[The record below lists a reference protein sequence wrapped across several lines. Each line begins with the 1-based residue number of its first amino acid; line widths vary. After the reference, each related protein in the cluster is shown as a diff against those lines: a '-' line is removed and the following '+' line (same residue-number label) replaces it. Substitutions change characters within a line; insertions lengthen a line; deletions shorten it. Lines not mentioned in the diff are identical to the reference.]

1 MKVCVE
7 ALTGLVVYT
16 IQTVPT
22 TRCSLEAAPL
32 KMTPTVGAVG
42 RVYILRTGGVRS
54 LRWPRS
60 SPQVGWQS
68 HPLDDPPHPTLP
80 PPQAWSVERGACS
93 VPSPKPLLPL
103 WVGVSKRAQREA
115 EDLPPPVQ
123 SSPGMGSRH
132 SLPSMAVEGTRKQC
146 LPQQGLGAPQP
157 GHLALTFPRLRNRQR
172 RAPRKPPCSPH

>member
-32 KMTPTVGAVG
+32 KMTPTAGAVG

-80 PPQAWSVERGACS
+80 GPLPAPP
-93 VPSPKPLLPL
+93 
-103 WVGVSKRAQREA
+103 
-115 EDLPPPVQ
+115 LPPRLAFEKPGQ
-123 SSPGMGSRH
+123 RDAGGMGSCLYLTPRPFH
-132 SLPSMAVEGTRKQC
+132 SHLLAPPTSAQTTLVQLLCSPPAQSQHLPS
-146 LPQQGLGAPQP
+146 LSFPLG
-157 GHLALTFPRLRNRQR
+157 G
-172 RAPRKPPCSPH
+172 

>member
-68 HPLDDPPHPTLP
+68 HPLDDPLHPTLP
-80 PPQAWSVERGACS
+80 PPQAWSVEHAQS
-93 VPSPKPLLPL
+93 LLPSL
-103 WVGVSKRAQREA
+103 
-115 EDLPPPVQ
+115 
-123 SSPGMGSRH
+123 SSH
-132 SLPSMAVEGTRKQC
+132 SG
-146 LPQQGLGAPQP
+146 
-157 GHLALTFPRLRNRQR
+157 
-172 RAPRKPPCSPH
+172 